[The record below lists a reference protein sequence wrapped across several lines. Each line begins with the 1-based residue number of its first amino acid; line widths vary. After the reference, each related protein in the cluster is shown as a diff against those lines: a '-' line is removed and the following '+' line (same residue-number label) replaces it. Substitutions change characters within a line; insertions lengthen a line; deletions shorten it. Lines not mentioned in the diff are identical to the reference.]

1 MIEKDIICVCEVAQD
16 IDDLI
21 GVEFLN
27 RSGRLKGVFLDPP
40 PKTKEDWERVQQIKE
55 MGIEIFKSIPPCKA
69 IFIGGAFT
77 STARYLILN
86 KVDLIVANG
95 GFVGANIVSPDKQLK
110 KFKDRTYVRTF
121 NFCMDVMS
129 TMRVLQS
136 KNFNRMLLVGK
147 NVCHDARNTISGIW
161 KEEWIKKYEV
171 SESKRLHDLLAYTEG
186 LDFMDGKSSK
196 RLEYIQVIPEAQN
209 INGNQTKFGSVP
221 SESSNIWAA
230 TMWRN
235 D

>member
-27 RSGRLKGVFLDPP
+27 RSGRLKGVVLDPP

>member
-27 RSGRLKGVFLDPP
+27 RSERLKGVVLDPP